1 MTDATTHTV
10 EQVVRKQ
17 LSDAL
22 GGVRGMLEAAVP
34 TIVFTVVFLTR
45 HDLKLAI
52 ILSLGCAG
60 VLLVVRLVHRSS
72 VQFVLNALVGIGIG
86 ALFAWRA
93 ARGGG
98 DEGDQAL
105 AYFLPGLLY
114 NLGYAVVMVFT
125 IVIRWPLV
133 GFIVGS
139 VAGDPTA
146 WHHDRNVVR
155 LCSRLTW
162 LLALPVPRARRRAG
176 ADLPRR
182 PQRLVVEGLGRGRA
196 RRRQAGD
203 GLAAAGGRP
212 GRDGVAALAQRHA
225 AQARR
230 ARAAAVADQPSRR
243 ALAFSRLERTSLE
256 YILITRPSPN
266 LKTPPSDSDLLQPG
280 HLGAGA
286 LVGEGHA

>member
-1 MTDATTHTV
+1 VSEATTQTV

-17 LSDAL
+17 LSNAL

-34 TIVFTVVFLTR
+34 TIAFTVVFLTQ
-45 HDLKLAI
+45 HDLRLAI
-52 ILSLGCAG
+52 FVSLTCAA
-60 VLLVVRLVHRSS
+60 VLLIVRLVQRSS

-105 AYFLPGLLY
+105 AYFLPGLIY
-114 NLGYAVVMVFT
+114 NLGYGVVMVLT

-146 WHHDRNVVR
+146 WHADRNVVR

-162 LLALPVPRARRRAG
+162 LLALPCLVRVLVQGPIYLAG
-176 ADLPRR
+176 RNGWWSKDSA
-182 PQRLVVEGLGRGRA
+182 VAALGVA
-196 RRRQAGD
+196 K
-203 GLAAAGGRP
+203 LAMGWP
-212 GRDGVAALAQRHA
+212 LQVAALA
-225 AQARR
+225 
-230 ARAAAVADQPSRR
+230 VMVWLLSRN
-243 ALAFSRLERTSLE
+243 A
-256 YILITRPSPN
+256 
-266 LKTPPSDSDLLQPG
+266 TPIKPG
-280 HLGAGA
+280 EPEPQL
-286 LVGEGHA
+286 